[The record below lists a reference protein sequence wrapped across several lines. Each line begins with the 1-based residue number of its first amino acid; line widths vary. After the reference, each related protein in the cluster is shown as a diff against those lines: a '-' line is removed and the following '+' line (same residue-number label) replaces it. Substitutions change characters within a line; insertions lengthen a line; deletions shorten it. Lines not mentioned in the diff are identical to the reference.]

1 MNKKVNKKEIKLL
14 AEQHYFGGK
23 VLTTEEYGIL
33 KGSKYHSI
41 VKPIDEFTQLV
52 EDVIT
57 GEAGR
62 RKICRRSRRYNFAAG
77 LDKRSLKDLV
87 DEIEEKF
94 DLDINNSSPSK
105 YRKVEIESFK
115 RFIQEYTDRNI
126 FDDNTKSYITGLLD
140 PKSTVYSILDSLYMR
155 TY

>member
-1 MNKKVNKKEIKLL
+1 MDKKEIKLL

-33 KGSKYHSI
+33 MDSKYHNI
-41 VKPIDEFTQLV
+41 VKPLDMFTQIV
-52 EDVIT
+52 EDVIKN
-57 GEAGR
+57 EEPKPPRKR
-62 RKICRRSRRYNFAAG
+62 RGYNFAAG

-87 DEIEEKF
+87 DKIEEVF

-105 YRKVEIESFK
+105 YRKVDMDSFK
-115 RFIQEYTDRNI
+115 RVIQEYADRNI
-126 FDDNTKSYITGLLD
+126 FDENTKSYITGLLD